1 MKILLSNNHFSEVGG
16 SEIWVYNM
24 AVSLNEL
31 GHEVDMF
38 INEGVCRNSN
48 IFMNQDQFNDNV
60 NVFTVNP
67 PIKKYDLIIANHT
80 STINKLLNFYSPDI
94 MIQTCH
100 GTIPALEQ
108 PHPVLK
114 NFVSVSEEI
123 QYHLHEKQK
132 KSIVIPN
139 SINCDLFKSQK
150 PINKNLQSV
159 LSLAQDL
166 KAVNIAK
173 KACDILNVK
182 LEHRSK
188 FHKHTLSLQDEINK
202 ADLIISVGR
211 GALEGLSCGRNV
223 ISLDSRYYYTSVP
236 IGYGILNSE
245 EKIRR
250 AMLDNCTGR
259 KDGQEF
265 SAESLVNEMQKYKT
279 EYGELGRNFIVNNL
293 NIKNAIEAYLSII

>member
-38 INEGVCRNSN
+38 INKGVCRKSN
-48 IFMNQDQFNDNV
+48 VFMNQDQFNN
-60 NVFTVNP
+60 NISVFTVNP

-80 STINKLLNFYSPDI
+80 STISKLLNFYSPDI

-100 GTIPALEQ
+100 GTIPGLEQ

-114 NFVSVSEEI
+114 NFVCVSEEI
-123 QYHLHEKQK
+123 QYHLHEKRKQ
-132 KSIVIPN
+132 SIVIPN

-188 FHKHTLSLQDEINK
+188 FHKHTLNLQDEINK

-223 ISLDSRYYYTSVP
+223 ISLDSRPYYTSVP

-265 SAESLVNEMQKYKT
+265 SVESLVNEMQKYKT
-279 EYGELGRNFIVNNL
+279 EYGEMGRNFIVNNL

>member
-16 SEIWVYNM
+16 SEVWVYNM

-38 INEGVCRNSN
+38 INEGVNKNSN
-48 IFMNQDQFNDNV
+48 VFMNQDQFNDNV

-67 PIKKYDLIIANHT
+67 PVKKYDLIIANHT

-100 GTIPALEQ
+100 GIVPELEQ

-123 QYHLHEKQK
+123 QYHLQQKQK

-159 LSLAQDL
+159 LSLAQDF
-166 KAVNIAK
+166 KAICVTK
-173 KACDILNVK
+173 KACEILNLK

-188 FHKHTLSLQDEINK
+188 FHKYTLSLQDEINK

-223 ISLDSRYYYTSVP
+223 ISLDSRSYYTSVI
-236 IGYGILNSE
+236 IGHGILNSE
-245 EKIRR
+245 EKIKR

-259 KDGQEF
+259 KNGQQF
-265 SAESLVNEMQKYKT
+265 SVESLVNEMQKYKP
-279 EYGELGRNFIVNNL
+279 EYGVMGRNFIVNNL